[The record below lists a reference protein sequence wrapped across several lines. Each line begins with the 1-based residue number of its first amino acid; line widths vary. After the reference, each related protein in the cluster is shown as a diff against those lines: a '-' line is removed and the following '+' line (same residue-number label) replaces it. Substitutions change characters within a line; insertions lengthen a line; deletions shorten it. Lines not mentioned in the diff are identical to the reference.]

1 MFKLLMGV
9 FLRQQVEDPP
19 LGMPI
24 PAPILNHPL
33 YSDQRYR
40 LKHLKIIQRL
50 KVGPEK
56 QHSSCS
62 FRLIKRPQTV
72 LYFSDTHQKGFYF
85 FKLTSS
91 LCKTCILPRL
101 EFFFCVCHW
110 PLKAAYA
117 NLTQFPTRQ
126 FSGTERPRDLDSV
139 FSVTLR
145 SLAPCFQ
152 CHYGVSTICF
162 SNIKT
167 LSLFI
172 KKLFRQ
178 LMKGPSEF

>member
-33 YSDQRYR
+33 YSDQRYS

-101 EFFFCVCHW
+101 EFFFVSATDRSKQHMSTS
-110 PLKAAYA
+110 PSFRHA
-117 NLTQFPTRQ
+117 NSPEPKDRGILT
-126 FSGTERPRDLDSV
+126 
-139 FSVTLR
+139 
-145 SLAPCFQ
+145 PCFQ
-152 CHYGVSTICF
+152 
-162 SNIKT
+162 
-167 LSLFI
+167 
-172 KKLFRQ
+172 
-178 LMKGPSEF
+178 

>member
-1 MFKLLMGV
+1 MCFSNARLHNNFANLLNMLLVVKITTVFISEMFKLLMGV

-72 LYFSDTHQKGFYF
+72 YIFL
-85 FKLTSS
+85 
-91 LCKTCILPRL
+91 IL
-101 EFFFCVCHW
+101 
-110 PLKAAYA
+110 
-117 NLTQFPTRQ
+117 
-126 FSGTERPRDLDSV
+126 
-139 FSVTLR
+139 
-145 SLAPCFQ
+145 
-152 CHYGVSTICF
+152 
-162 SNIKT
+162 
-167 LSLFI
+167 I
-172 KKLFRQ
+172 KKASIFLNLHLHFV
-178 LMKGPSEF
+178 KPVFCPA